1 MSAPPHGFNED
12 AATRRLLRS
21 RPPPAVL
28 AWVESVV
35 GGPVESVRALRGGM
49 SSAVHLVMVAG
60 ERMVL
65 RRYVRPETPVDDPG
79 IADHEARALDFVD
92 QVPIPTPQLL
102 ATDLTGIATGVPTI
116 LMSWLPGRV
125 EWSPSNVDC
134 WLRGMSDLLP
144 TIHDTPLPPSGVIR
158 PFRTYRQH
166 SYDPPPWTRWP
177 GVWQRGVEIVR
188 GPVPGDHHVFLHRDF
203 HPGNVLWRRG
213 KVTGLVDWQA
223 ASIGPASVDVGHCRS
238 NLLSYGTE
246 VVDRFTTLW
255 EQASGQRYDPWA
267 DVSTIIG
274 RLDDLRD
281 EPPAGRLAVEETLAR
296 AVAELRG

>member
-1 MSAPPHGFNED
+1 
-12 AATRRLLRS
+12 
-21 RPPPAVL
+21 
-28 AWVESVV
+28 
-35 GGPVESVRALRGGM
+35 
-49 SSAVHLVMVAG
+49 VHQITVAG

-65 RRYVRPETPVDDPG
+65 RRYVRPETPV
-79 IADHEARALDFVD
+79 ADHEARALNFVAGI
-92 QVPIPTPQLL
+92 PIPTPQLL
-102 ATDLTGIATGVPTI
+102 AADLSGAETGVPTI

-125 EWSPSNVDC
+125 EWEPSNMDG
-134 WLRGMSDLLP
+134 WLRGMTDLLP
-144 TIHDTPLPPSGVIR
+144 TIHATPLPPPGVIR
-158 PFRTYRQH
+158 PFGTYRQRR
-166 SYDPPPWTRWP
+166 YDPPPWTRWP
-177 GVWQRGVEIVR
+177 GVWQRGVEIVH

-213 KVTGLVDWQA
+213 RVSGLVDWQA

-255 EQASGQRYDPWA
+255 EQASGLSYDPWA

-274 RLDDLRD
+274 CLDDLRN
-281 EPPAGRLAVEETLAR
+281 EPPSGRLAVEEALAR

>member
-1 MSAPPHGFNED
+1 MSQPPHGFNED

-21 RPPPAVL
+21 RPPAAAL

-35 GGPVESVRALRGGM
+35 GGSIEAVRALRGGL
-49 SSAVHLVMVAG
+49 SSAVHLVTVAG

-65 RRYVRPETPVDDPG
+65 RRYVRPETPVNDPG
-79 IADHEARALDFVD
+79 IADHEARALDFVA
-92 QVPIPTPQLL
+92 QIPIPTPRLL
-102 ATDLTGIATGVPTI
+102 AADLAGARTGVPSI

-125 EWSPSNVDC
+125 AWEPSDMDG

-144 TIHDTPLPPSGVIR
+144 TVHATPLPPSGVIR

-177 GVWQRGVEIVR
+177 DVWLRGVEIAH
-188 GPVPGDHHVFLHRDF
+188 GPVPGGRHVFLHRDF

-223 ASIGPASVDVGHCRS
+223 ASIGPASVDPGHCRR
-238 NLLSYGTE
+238 NLFSYGMA

-255 EQASGQRYDPWA
+255 EQASGLRYDPWA

-274 RLDDLRD
+274 CLDELRD
-281 EPPAGRLAVEETLAR
+281 EPPAGQPAVEEALAR